1 MTWYKDWFG
10 EDYLKV
16 YPHRDEVEAKKQVD
30 FVVKVLGLKPAQK
43 ILDLGCGN
51 GRHANEFSGKG
62 HPVTCLDL
70 SAVLLS
76 LGKGKYS
83 PASCCVRFVRADMR
97 HIPFANAFDSVVSF
111 FTTFGYFK
119 TDAENLQ
126 TLKSIQTALKPGGSF
141 FQDYLNKEFVIK
153 NFVPVDSRQVNGF
166 EIIQERNYNR
176 AEERIEKKITLK
188 ENGEVR
194 EYFES
199 VRLYTLAEMKGLL
212 SKTRLKLE
220 KTFGDFDGSS
230 FHSKSPR
237 LLLVGKK
244 ERSN

>member
-16 YPHRDEVEAKKQVD
+16 YPHRDEVEAKKQVN
-30 FVVKVLGLKPAQK
+30 FVARVLDLKPTQK

-51 GRHANEFSGKG
+51 GRHANELSGRG
-62 HPVTCLDL
+62 YHVTCLDL
-70 SAVLLS
+70 SSVLLS
-76 LGKGKYS
+76 LATGKYGS
-83 PASCCVRFVRADMR
+83 ASCCIRFVRADMR

-126 TLKSIQTALKPGGSF
+126 TLKSIETSLKPGGSF
-141 FQDYLNKEFVIK
+141 FQDYMNKEFVIE
-153 NFVPVDSRQVNGF
+153 NLVPYDSRQVNDF
-166 EIIQERNYNR
+166 EITQERNYNR
-176 AEERIEKKITLK
+176 AAERIEKKITLK

-199 VRLYTLAEMKGLL
+199 VRLYTLEEMRDLL
-212 SKTRLKLE
+212 SKTSLRLE
-220 KTFGDFDGSS
+220 KTFGDFNGNPFGSES
-230 FHSKSPR
+230 TR

-244 ERSN
+244 EPSN